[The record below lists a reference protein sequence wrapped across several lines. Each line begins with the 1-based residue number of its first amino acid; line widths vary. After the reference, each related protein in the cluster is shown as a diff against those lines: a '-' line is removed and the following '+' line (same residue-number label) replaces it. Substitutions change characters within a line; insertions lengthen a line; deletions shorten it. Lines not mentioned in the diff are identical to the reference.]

1 MNKKYSVVVPVLNE
15 ISNIE
20 LLLVRLEQ
28 VSKKKKI
35 EFEIIIVDDGSRQ
48 SDIDIYPEIKNKFS
62 FLNLKILILSNNF
75 GHQKALEIGIK
86 NAQGDYII
94 TMDGD
99 LQDPPEFLDNLISEI
114 DDTSLDFVGTVR
126 GSRKTNLMNKF
137 LIFLFYKIISFLI
150 EEKVIVNSGD
160 FRIARKQVYEKIFSQ
175 HKPFYFFR
183 FEVNKK
189 EFKKKYLIY
198 HQNKRI
204 NEMAKGR
211 FIWYLDFAFQ
221 AIVSSSDKLPKK
233 ALLVSVIS
241 LSFFSILALI
251 FFILFLIEKAS
262 LLILIFI
269 LVLIVINANAF
280 IILLVLD
287 YIIFNY
293 LSSGRTETI
302 HFKKI

>member
-1 MNKKYSVVVPVLNE
+1 
-15 ISNIE
+15 
-20 LLLVRLEQ
+20 
-28 VSKKKKI
+28 
-35 EFEIIIVDDGSRQ
+35 
-48 SDIDIYPEIKNKFS
+48 
-62 FLNLKILILSNNF
+62 
-75 GHQKALEIGIK
+75 
-86 NAQGDYII
+86 
-94 TMDGD
+94 
-99 LQDPPEFLDNLISEI
+99 
-114 DDTSLDFVGTVR
+114 
-126 GSRKTNLMNKF
+126 
-137 LIFLFYKIISFLI
+137 
-150 EEKVIVNSGD
+150 
-160 FRIARKQVYEKIFSQ
+160 
-175 HKPFYFFR
+175 
-183 FEVNKK
+183 
-189 EFKKKYLIY
+189 
-198 HQNKRI
+198 
-204 NEMAKGR
+204 MAKGR

-251 FFILFLIEKAS
+251 FFILFLIEKVS

>member
-1 MNKKYSVVVPVLNE
+1 MNKKYSVIVPVLNE

-28 VSKKKKI
+28 VSKKKNI

-48 SDIDIYPEIKNKFS
+48 SDIDSYPDIKNKFS
-62 FLNLKILILSNNF
+62 FLNLKILILGKNF

-99 LQDPPEFLDNLISEI
+99 LQDPPEFLDNLISQI
-114 DDTSLDFVGTVR
+114 NDMSLDFVGTVR
-126 GSRKTNLMNKF
+126 ASRKTSLMNKF

-150 EEKVIVNSGD
+150 DEKVVANAGD
-160 FRIARKQVYEKIFSQ
+160 FRIARKEVYEKIFRLN
-175 HKPFYFFR
+175 KPFYFFR

-189 EFKKKYLIY
+189 EFKNKYLIY

-204 NEMAKGR
+204 NEIAKGR

-221 AIVSSSDKLPKK
+221 AIVSSSNKLQKK
-233 ALLVSVIS
+233 ALLVSIIS
-241 LSFFSILALI
+241 LFFFSILALI
-251 FFILFLIEKAS
+251 FFTLFLLQKTS

-269 LVLIVINANAF
+269 LVLIFINVNTF

-287 YIIFNY
+287 YMIFNY
-293 LSSGRTETI
+293 LSSSSNKI
-302 HFKKI
+302 INFKKI

>member
-1 MNKKYSVVVPVLNE
+1 MNQKYSVIIPVLNE

-20 LLLVRLEQ
+20 LILGRLDQ
-28 VSKKKKI
+28 VSKRKNI

-48 SDIDIYPEIKNKFS
+48 SDIDNYPKIKSKFA
-62 FLNLKILILSNNF
+62 FLNLKILILGDNF

-114 DDTSLDFVGTVR
+114 DDNNLDFVGTVR
-126 GSRKTNLMNKF
+126 ASRKTSLINKF
-137 LIFLFYKIISFLI
+137 LIFLFYKIISFL
-150 EEKVIVNSGD
+150 VDQDVVANSGD
-160 FRIARKQVYEKIFSQ
+160 FRIAKKQIYEKIFKQ

-183 FEVNKK
+183 FELNKK
-189 EFKKKYLIY
+189 EFKKKYISY
-198 HQNKRI
+198 HQKKRI
-204 NEMAKGR
+204 NELAKGK

-221 AIVSSSDKLPKK
+221 AIVASSNKLSKK

-241 LSFFSILALI
+241 LLFFSIFMLI
-251 FFILFLIEKAS
+251 FIILFLIKKVS
-262 LLILIFI
+262 LLTLILCIT
-269 LVLIVINANAF
+269 LVVISANAF
-280 IILLVLD
+280 VILLVLD

-293 LSSGRTETI
+293 LSSIKTETI
-302 HFKKI
+302 NFKKI

>member
-28 VSKKKKI
+28 VSKKKNI

-48 SDIDIYPEIKNKFS
+48 SDIDSYPDMKNKFS
-62 FLNLKILILSNNF
+62 FLNLKILILGNNF

-86 NAQGDYII
+86 NAHGDYII

-99 LQDPPEFLDNLISEI
+99 LQDPPEFLDNLISQI
-114 DDTSLDFVGTVR
+114 DDMSLDFVGTIR
-126 GSRKTNLMNKF
+126 ASRKTNLMNKF

-150 EEKVIVNSGD
+150 DEKVVANAGD
-160 FRIARKQVYEKIFSQ
+160 FRIARKQVYETIFRL

-189 EFKKKYLIY
+189 EFTNKYLIY

-211 FIWYLDFAFQ
+211 FVWYLDFAFQ
-221 AIVSSSDKLPKK
+221 AIVSSSNKLQKK
-233 ALLVSVIS
+233 ALLFSIIS
-241 LSFFSILALI
+241 LFFFSTLALI
-251 FFILFLIEKAS
+251 FFILFLLKKVS

-269 LVLIVINANAF
+269 LALIIINVNTF

-287 YIIFNY
+287 YIVFNY
-293 LSSGRTETI
+293 LSSSSSKFI
-302 HFKKI
+302 DFKKI

>member
-28 VSKKKKI
+28 VSKKKNI

-48 SDIDIYPEIKNKFS
+48 SDIDSYPEIKNKFS
-62 FLNLKILILSNNF
+62 FLNLKILILGNNF

-160 FRIARKQVYEKIFSQ
+160 FRIARKQVYKKIFSQ

-211 FIWYLDFAFQ
+211 FIWYVDFAFQ

-251 FFILFLIEKAS
+251 FFILFLIEKVS
-262 LLILIFI
+262 LLILISI

-302 HFKKI
+302 NFKKI